1 MAIVPGGGSLR
12 PAAESESAAPG
23 DSLPGSVV
31 AALPEPAAPAAP
43 PSEALSPTLDITVKR
58 LDGSEISFE
67 VSRAE
72 TVRDIKAR
80 LEVRRPIRSEILNL
94 ESDAAAILSS
104 CFNLNLIVAYVV
116 IY

>member
-23 DSLPGSVV
+23 GSLPGSVV
-31 AALPEPAAPAAP
+31 AALPEPAAPAAAAP
-43 PSEALSPTLDITVKR
+43 PSEAVSPTLDITVKR

-67 VSRAE
+67 VSRVE

-80 LEVRRPIRSEILNL
+80 LEVR
-94 ESDAAAILSS
+94 AANQI
-104 CFNLNLIVAYVV
+104 
-116 IY
+116 